1 MGGGEGVIVFYILS
15 ILAIAAAMLAASSKN
30 LLHSTLWLT
39 FLVVDVAGIFFY
51 LENYFISAIQV
62 LVYAGAIITLIL
74 TSVMLSRR
82 YQDEE

>member
-1 MGGGEGVIVFYILS
+1 MIIFYILS
-15 ILAIAAAMLAASSKN
+15 IVAIVSALLAASSKN

-39 FLVVDVAGIFFY
+39 FLVVDVACIFFY
-51 LENYFISAIQV
+51 LQNFFISAIQI

-82 YQDEE
+82 YQDAE

>member
-1 MGGGEGVIVFYILS
+1 MIIFYILA
-15 ILAIAAAMLAASSKN
+15 ILAIVSALMAASSKN

-51 LENYFISAIQV
+51 LENFFISAIQI
-62 LVYAGAIITLIL
+62 LVYAGAIIALIL

-82 YQDEE
+82 YQDAE

>member
-1 MGGGEGVIVFYILS
+1 MIIFYILS
-15 ILAIAAAMLAASSKN
+15 IAAIASAALAASTKN

-39 FLVVDVAGIFFY
+39 FLVIDVAGIFFY
-51 LENYFISAIQV
+51 LEDFFISAVQV

>member
-1 MGGGEGVIVFYILS
+1 MIIFYILS
-15 ILAIAAAMLAASSKN
+15 IMAIVAALLAASNKN

-51 LENYFISAIQV
+51 LENYFISAIQI

-82 YQDEE
+82 YQDAE